1 MSSVEKRRHAR
12 TPFNEAVYVSWQ
24 DSDGLAHVVK
34 GRALNCSRSG
44 LGMEAK
50 EAVETRTMVQVQSG
64 GSRQLGLAS
73 VRYCARK
80 GMRFVVG
87 LEFTRGFRWQ
97 DVPALSG
104 SG

>member
-1 MSSVEKRRHAR
+1 MKGTEHRRDAR
-12 TPFNEAVYVSWQ
+12 TPFAAAIRITWQ
-24 DSDGLAHVVK
+24 DSSGHTRVVNAKVLDRSKSGMGL
-34 GRALNCSRSG
+34 
-44 LGMEAK
+44 ETK
-50 EAVETRTMVQVQSG
+50 EAVEVRTMVQVQSG

-97 DVPALSG
+97 DVPALGG